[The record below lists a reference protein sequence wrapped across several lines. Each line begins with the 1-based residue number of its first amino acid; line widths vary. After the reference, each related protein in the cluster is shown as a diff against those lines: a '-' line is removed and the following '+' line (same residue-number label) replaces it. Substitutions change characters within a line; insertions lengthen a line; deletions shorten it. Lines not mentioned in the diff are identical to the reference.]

1 MKLAEALARRTDT
14 SRRVDQLRAR
24 IADNAR
30 YQEGE
35 PPSEDA
41 ADLLMEAENA
51 LTELES
57 LVRKIN
63 ATNAATP
70 LGNGTITDALARRD
84 VLRLRHALI
93 TSSANAAAGKNQQGY
108 RQLRSELMYVSA
120 LTVRPL
126 RERADNLARELREV
140 DLQVQQANWSTDL
153 ID

>member
-93 TSSANAAAGKNQQGY
+93 TSSANAAAGKNQQAY

>member
-41 ADLLMEAENA
+41 ADLLIEAENA

-93 TSSANAAAGKNQQGY
+93 TSSANAAAGKNQQAY

>member
-14 SRRVDQLRAR
+14 SRRIEQLRAR

-35 PPSEDA
+35 PPSENA
-41 ADLLMEAENA
+41 ADLLTEAEVA
-51 LTELES
+51 LDELER
-57 LVRKIN
+57 LIRRIN
-63 ATNAATP
+63 ATNSATP

-93 TSSANAAAGKNQQGY
+93 ANSANAAAGKSQQSY

-126 RERADNLARELREV
+126 RERADNVARELREV
-140 DLQVQQANWSTDL
+140 DLQIQQANWTTDL
-153 ID
+153 IA